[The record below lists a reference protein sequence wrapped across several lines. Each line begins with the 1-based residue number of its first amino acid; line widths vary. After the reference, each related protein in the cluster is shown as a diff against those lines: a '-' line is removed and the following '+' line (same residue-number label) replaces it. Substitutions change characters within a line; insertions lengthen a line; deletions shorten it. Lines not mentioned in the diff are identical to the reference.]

1 MIAAVAEKSVNQM
14 SRVVVNIHGAFYVNL
29 EDNKHKHKQNWLFI
43 SIENSITCINK
54 VLVVLQILLHNFIF
68 MQFIIDH

>member
-29 EDNKHKHKQNWLFI
+29 ADIKHKHKH
-43 SIENSITCINK
+43 K
-54 VLVVLQILLHNFIF
+54 HNYYGF
-68 MQFIIDH
+68 